1 MPGEEDYADPSSNQE
16 NGNVTPQGNSSSK
29 STSWS
34 EDSTGSRR
42 GRVMPDCVWEAFE
55 RDAKDCPPG
64 FEKRVHSGDFEFEDE
79 EDDAF
84 DMGGP
89 SDAGSSQKA
98 GNGPNKVLNENIVS
112 AEGSEHLWSVGSELH
127 ESNECKPCIWLRHP
141 SGCNKG
147 EGCNYCHLYHPKSR
161 RTRPSKEFRAKCKD
175 LVAQLDERF
184 PDDPQPFVEAARTMG
199 KYMENILKGR
209 LTGQNDVDP
218 GLRGR
223 WESRKGGASQGHS
236 SSSGL
241 QGRHSAAS
249 TKASL

>member
-161 RTRPSKEFRAKCKD
+161 RTRPSKEFRARCKNI
-175 LVAQLDERF
+175 VHQLDQEI
-184 PDDPQPFVEAARTMG
+184 PDDPRAFVDAACSMERGSISNYMKNIVRG
-199 KYMENILKGR
+199 KL
-209 LTGQNDVDP
+209 
-218 GLRGR
+218 
-223 WESRKGGASQGHS
+223 ESRNADIDSLLPNNNDNRALMGRDRESQGS
-236 SSSGL
+236 S
-241 QGRHSAAS
+241 
-249 TKASL
+249 KMSL